1 MLLPGARLSLAA
13 FLFAISACSSSG
25 SAPGNAVDAGLSGEP
40 TPAAATPRPSSTA
53 AESTQNEA
61 AVREAFDAYRAAV
74 LVRDG
79 KRARALLD
87 RKTVETYQEYITLA
101 RTVDRAGLKRLD
113 WMGKLMV
120 LRLRH
125 EFDRK
130 TLDTMTGESLLVLS
144 IERGLISDAS
154 VREAKIGEVRI
165 DGLRA
170 NISLVQQPKMPI
182 FFFVQEPDGWK
193 FSLWKSFPLGEI
205 ALQKAFEESGAKDE
219 IEWVVALIE
228 TLSPKRFDKAV
239 LDGPPR

>member
-1 MLLPGARLSLAA
+1 MFLPGARLSHVV

-40 TPAAATPRPSSTA
+40 TPVAATPRPSSTV

-61 AVREAFDAYRAAV
+61 AVRDAFEAYRAAA
-74 LVRDG
+74 LARDG

-87 RKTVETYQEYITLA
+87 RKTVETYQEYLTLA

-113 WMGKLMV
+113 WMGKFMV

-130 TLDTMTGESLLVLS
+130 TLDAMTGDSLLVLS
-144 IERGLISDAS
+144 IERGWISDAS
-154 VREAKIGEVRI
+154 VREAKIGEVRL
-165 DGLRA
+165 DGARA
-170 NISLVQQPKMPI
+170 NMSLAQQPKTPI

-193 FSLWKSFPLGEI
+193 FSLWKTFPLGEFV
-205 ALQKAFEESGAKDE
+205 LQKAFEESGAKDE
-219 IEWVVALIE
+219 IVWVVSLIE
-228 TLSPKRFDKAV
+228 ALSPKRFDNA
-239 LDGPPR
+239 LIDGPPK